1 METASR
7 LQAPLTN
14 TDTAMLSGSLSTHN
28 GSGGGNINVTL
39 RRVTSAKGWGEVHTT
54 NANNNNKTLELSKH
68 GVYLHFCSSSKVE
81 FGAGDTLGPLVG
93 LKVFR
98 NITARW

>member
-1 METASR
+1 MT
-7 LQAPLTN
+7 
-14 TDTAMLSGSLSTHN
+14 
-28 GSGGGNINVTL
+28 V

-54 NANNNNKTLELSKH
+54 NTNNNKTLELSKL

-81 FGAGDTLGPLVG
+81 FGAGDTLGPLIG

-98 NITARW
+98 NVTPRW